1 MRKTRRPDHEC
12 PMPQE
17 IDINFL
23 KELQYSRKEE
33 EVKKYIQRKESEY
46 RRKVELA
53 KENGSLLECSCCFND
68 ECLEEDMLPCDS
80 GHLFCRECVQ
90 RASEVAIGEGKHQ
103 LNCLGQCDEVFSL
116 SILQKALKAATFSKW
131 LSRIQL
137 AELEKADI
145 DGLEQCPF
153 CNFANIMDTTPEEN
167 KVFVCQN
174 PDCGKESC
182 RLCKEISHIPLRCE
196 EVEKDAETRKRTYIE
211 NKMTEALIRKCYKCS
226 KPFVKLD
233 GCNKMTCPDCGA
245 QMCYLC
251 RQPVRDYKH
260 FYGQGGVPQPGQLCP
275 LFSDNNTVH
284 ERDVA
289 RGALEAKSEMDKEN
303 PDVKLKHDPA
313 ANINLEAAN
322 SDPNRVPAGQ
332 PFGLAAAHM
341 AAHAAA
347 HVRAIPPGM
356 EGVMP
361 DDPMERQ
368 RMIREQER
376 IEAMIQGRPPPPP
389 IMPNY
394 HQFMHNHQQHPY
406 HQHFNEHLNHRIN
419 DVNGFVNRMGELLQ
433 LREVQRQRN
442 RVIRRREQQ
451 ALEEFQIHRIAQP
464 VRRENAAPAPEAAQ
478 AQGPRGGPPVPAGP
492 AVAGPQ
498 DLAEMQR
505 QAAARLQQEA
515 ARQRERHR
523 EQERRAREDAAR
535 HRDHANRIR
544 ERLNEVRNNQL
555 RRQEYDLTE
564 FNARRREQ
572 REREAHFNRIYQE
585 NNRPQ
590 HVAPA
595 PVPAHRVQPA
605 PPIPPPPQAHAG
617 RDQIPPPHAHQIV
630 QVQHQVAPPQIPIQR
645 DMDAMR

>member
-1 MRKTRRPDHEC
+1 
-12 PMPQE
+12 MPQE

-23 KELQYSRKEE
+23 KELQYSRKED
-33 EVKKYIQRKESEY
+33 EVKKYIQEKESEY
-46 RRKVELA
+46 RRKVENA
-53 KENGSLLECSCCFND
+53 KDNGSLLECTCCFSD
-68 ECLEEDMLPCDS
+68 ECLEEDMLPCDG

-137 AELEKADI
+137 AELEKAEI

-260 FYGQGGVPQPGQLCP
+260 FFGQGGVPQPGQMCP

-322 SDPNRVPAGQ
+322 ADPNRVPAGQ
-332 PFGLAAAHM
+332 PFGLAHAAHV

-389 IMPNY
+389 IMHNY
-394 HQFMHNHQQHPY
+394 HQFMHNQHQHPY

-464 VRRENAAPAPEAAQ
+464 VRRENADPPPEAAPAPAVQ
-478 AQGPRGGPPVPAGP
+478 AGPVHGGPPVPAP
-492 AVAGPQ
+492 PPVVGPQ
-498 DLAEMQR
+498 DVLAMQR
-505 QAAARLQQEA
+505 QAV
-515 ARQRERHR
+515 ERHR
-523 EQERRAREDAAR
+523 AEAAR
-535 HRDHANRIR
+535 HRDHANRVR
-544 ERLNEVRNNQL
+544 ERLLEVRNNQ
-555 RRQEYDLTE
+555 Q
-564 FNARRREQ
+564 RREEQ
-572 REREAHFNRIYQE
+572 LRANRQADFYARGAARHRDRNEPALEAHFNRIYQE
-585 NNRPQ
+585 NNRQ

-630 QVQHQVAPPQIPIQR
+630 QVQHQVAPQVPGR
-645 DMDAMR
+645 DMMR